1 MLSWLRNICT
11 QRENHFV
18 HVLCKI
24 LKTKHLGVPTLVR
37 KLWHRLWEPSA
48 TPVLTETGNTELC
61 LSESNHTNSWRQLIQ
76 SDNGSDQVGVGDWEA
91 NSAEMSSSQVLHSS
105 LRVVL
110 KGKLFTECLDLRVVH
125 RRQAKLTGFTCSSN
139 RLGTCAVTCNQLKGS
154 NFSNYSKALL
164 CSCLMRL
171 CCCTGHGLNVASAC
185 ACSPPVH

>member
-1 MLSWLRNICT
+1 MLSCLRSICT
-11 QRENHFV
+11 RRENHFV

-24 LKTKHLGVPTLVR
+24 LKTKHLGVTTLVR

-61 LSESNHTNSWRQLIQ
+61 LYESSHTNSWRQLIQ

-91 NSAEMSSSQVLHSS
+91 NSAEMSSSQVLHGS

-110 KGKLFTECLDLRVVH
+110 KGKLFTQCLDLRVVH
-125 RRQAKLTGFTCSSN
+125 RRQAKLTGFTC
-139 RLGTCAVTCNQLKGS
+139 LGMCAVTCNQLKGS
-154 NFSNYSKALL
+154 NFSDYSKTLL
-164 CSCLMRL
+164 CTCLMRL
-171 CCCTGHGLNVASAC
+171 CCCTGHGLDVASAC